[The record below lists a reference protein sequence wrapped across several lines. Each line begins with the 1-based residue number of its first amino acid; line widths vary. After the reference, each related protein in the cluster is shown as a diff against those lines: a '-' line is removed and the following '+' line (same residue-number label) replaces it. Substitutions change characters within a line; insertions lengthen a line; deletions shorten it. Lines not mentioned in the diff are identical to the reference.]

1 MFSRLN
7 SNCWTSDLF
16 LFPFLN
22 SSQAKNKLSSE
33 IISSKTLWKTFPLIP
48 PPSGFNLPILHKVYD
63 FYKLFYQYLD
73 SFPRKDRYCIGQKCE
88 ILILDI
94 LESAITAAQVPKNEK
109 SIFLN
114 EISTKLNVLRIIIR
128 LAKDIKVLD
137 FKKYLILQEKIN
149 EIGKMLGGW
158 IKSLK

>member
-1 MFSRLN
+1 
-7 SNCWTSDLF
+7 
-16 LFPFLN
+16 
-22 SSQAKNKLSSE
+22 
-33 IISSKTLWKTFPLIP
+33 
-48 PPSGFNLPILHKVYD
+48 LHKVYD